1 MCSTRRQRQSVC
13 CSDAARD
20 PKDGTKSLQKKQK
33 FSSQGRRAAA
43 PAQEEYLSTRL
54 TSHQHPGF
62 KPDGRLGI
70 AQHFSS
76 APGPPPGDDQ
86 LLAVVGA
93 PSAAWDGARRHG
105 QSPFPGR
112 RQAGPDHVVDV
123 PPRTVRI
130 NNCPQSSS
138 RHASARLAITA
149 RATQHLSMLTTGTT
163 AAVLWI
169 SSRPVSSLGGWAESR
184 AEGRGQRHSQRHL
197 RGERPDKHPP
207 RPQTQRGRLAGAKPQ
222 ACFCS
227 RPTVPE
233 GPWLGHL
240 TRKKRAFREALRR
253 NMSARGRFSG
263 SSPSSSLCPPVR
275 TRQICTGAEKLAKGN
290 DCIPPAAADRQE
302 LQPGNVGYLIPCIDT
317 LACRERYMTS
327 CTTSVDS
334 CSHGLAP
341 VRSLRRY
348 RAQSAGRPIQRC
360 ERKKTAQANHQ
371 FSQSTCI
378 PGLILPLLPSRDSTS
393 PSITS
398 VQLQMQMRLQLQ
410 LRMQRRRVP
419 RSILYRGWFALAL
432 QPAHRLLES
441 HAPRKTST
449 TWRPAIERRECPGPS
464 PVCRYQT
471 GLPRRLPAPSSSAA
485 PQISILLTE
494 PSNPKTSIPA
504 TLRPSEMVDFTLS
517 ATELAVRTTARRFAA
532 THLTGAKQ
540 TYSALHSHVER
551 FQATQALY
559 AHAVAAGLVRG
570 QIPAPLGGTNSS
582 LLAAAILAEELT
594 SVERGLSL
602 TLLGTGLGLTPLC
615 LAFEPRFEAFL
626 SPFLCGEG
634 SPLASLVFSEP
645 GGVANWLERG
655 APGLQTTAYLDGDT
669 WVLDGEKTWATN
681 SAGWDFRG
689 AELQCVVCRCTNPGI
704 PVSAPPEARIMILLV
719 TRDDV
724 ARNAAPAFEV
734 LKHQQVAGWTAVS
747 GPHIRYS
754 GLRVPA
760 RNLLSAPGK
769 GAAVVE
775 MSFEMSACL
784 VGAMATGVQ
793 RAIFDAA
800 LAFAKGTRGGSVP
813 IGERQSVADLLI
825 DIKMRTET
833 SRYLTWKAAT
843 KLHSDLPNYHDCREP
858 ALEAKVY
865 CSDAAVKSA
874 VDAINLV
881 GVSAYDL
888 ASPFTEL
895 LNDAMVLPIFDG
907 GNVGVRRRAL
917 QKLFMGEGYEPWE
930 T

>member
-1 MCSTRRQRQSVC
+1 
-13 CSDAARD
+13 
-20 PKDGTKSLQKKQK
+20 
-33 FSSQGRRAAA
+33 
-43 PAQEEYLSTRL
+43 
-54 TSHQHPGF
+54 
-62 KPDGRLGI
+62 
-70 AQHFSS
+70 
-76 APGPPPGDDQ
+76 
-86 LLAVVGA
+86 
-93 PSAAWDGARRHG
+93 
-105 QSPFPGR
+105 
-112 RQAGPDHVVDV
+112 
-123 PPRTVRI
+123 
-130 NNCPQSSS
+130 
-138 RHASARLAITA
+138 
-149 RATQHLSMLTTGTT
+149 
-163 AAVLWI
+163 
-169 SSRPVSSLGGWAESR
+169 
-184 AEGRGQRHSQRHL
+184 
-197 RGERPDKHPP
+197 
-207 RPQTQRGRLAGAKPQ
+207 
-222 ACFCS
+222 
-227 RPTVPE
+227 
-233 GPWLGHL
+233 
-240 TRKKRAFREALRR
+240 
-253 NMSARGRFSG
+253 
-263 SSPSSSLCPPVR
+263 
-275 TRQICTGAEKLAKGN
+275 
-290 DCIPPAAADRQE
+290 
-302 LQPGNVGYLIPCIDT
+302 
-317 LACRERYMTS
+317 
-327 CTTSVDS
+327 
-334 CSHGLAP
+334 
-341 VRSLRRY
+341 
-348 RAQSAGRPIQRC
+348 
-360 ERKKTAQANHQ
+360 
-371 FSQSTCI
+371 
-378 PGLILPLLPSRDSTS
+378 
-393 PSITS
+393 
-398 VQLQMQMRLQLQ
+398 
-410 LRMQRRRVP
+410 
-419 RSILYRGWFALAL
+419 
-432 QPAHRLLES
+432 
-441 HAPRKTST
+441 
-449 TWRPAIERRECPGPS
+449 
-464 PVCRYQT
+464 
-471 GLPRRLPAPSSSAA
+471 
-485 PQISILLTE
+485 
-494 PSNPKTSIPA
+494 
-504 TLRPSEMVDFTLS
+504 MVDFTLS

-645 GGVANWLERG
+645 GGV
-655 APGLQTTAYLDGDT
+655 
-669 WVLDGEKTWATN
+669 TWATN

-833 SRYLTWKAAT
+833 SR
-843 KLHSDLPNYHDCREP
+843 EP